1 MLTVYLDLVMLLN
14 FLADFLLLLVL
25 CLVVVVP
32 GGVMWIR
39 YGFVKGTD
47 GYNRY
52 GPDPTK

>member
-1 MLTVYLDLVMLLN
+1 M
-14 FLADFLLLLVL
+14 FILAKLENNSGETSDFLLLLVL